1 MDDKRRE
8 YPFPPVSAALLSL
21 LAVVLARPALA
32 LLYGAVFPG
41 GIGEGTYYLLSALQE
56 IVLFSLPAYL
66 MLDVRYPASR
76 ASVRRGPLRVS
87 EAVSFSLAA
96 VLGVFLFSYL
106 SNLWILALDGLGVPL
121 NLDTAVPAP
130 SGPAE
135 LVASLLA
142 IAVLPAL
149 CEELFFRGLLFSSF
163 EPQGTGR
170 AVAVSALLFALM
182 HGQLTALPL
191 HLLLGFLFGYLMV
204 KTRSIFAP
212 MLYHAF
218 HNGAS
223 LVATYLL
230 ARSGEA
236 AQEAEAALSLS
247 DTLSLLP
254 SMLFF
259 LILWALLIALPLR
272 ARESDGPGAVYALPA
287 GSARLTILEK
297 ALLAVV
303 CALLVFTYLY
313 NTWGGLL
320 L

>member
-1 MDDKRRE
+1 MDDRRRAH
-8 YPFPPVSAALLSL
+8 PFPPVSAALLSL

-32 LLYGAVFPG
+32 LLYGAIFPG
-41 GIGEGTYYLLSALQE
+41 GIGEGAYYLLSALQE
-56 IVLFSLPAYL
+56 IALFALPAYL
-66 MLDVRYPASR
+66 MLDVRYPAAR

-106 SNLWILALDGLGVPL
+106 TNLWMLALDGLGVPL
-121 NLDTAVPAP
+121 SLDAVVPAP
-130 SGPAE
+130 TGPAE
-135 LVASLLA
+135 LTASLLA

-149 CEELFFRGLLFSSF
+149 CEESFFRGLLFSAF
-163 EPQGTGR
+163 EPQGTRR
-170 AVAVSALLFALM
+170 AMAVSALLFALM

-204 KTRSIFAP
+204 KTRSIYAP

-230 ARSGEA
+230 ARSGDA

-247 DTLSLLP
+247 DTLSIAP

-259 LILWALLIALPLR
+259 LLLWALLIALPLR
-272 ARESDGPGAVYALPA
+272 ARGSDGPGSAYALPA
-287 GSARLTILEK
+287 GGLRLTLGEK
-297 ALLAVV
+297 ALLAAV
-303 CALLVFTYLY
+303 CALLALTYLY

-320 L
+320 S